1 MSKNKVD
8 LKEYNRAKQI
18 VEHTEKDYIKKIE
31 NIYQVIHSVFNKC
44 HNSGTFEQVVKNTE
58 YECFVD
64 LSIRSLKKT
73 STFVNIDEDSIAISQ
88 PAERHSKYSSPHI
101 KNRQVITISQ
111 QLLSRSDRDHASI
124 IRKKIRQYNNYFKE
138 CERKSAASRITQ
150 LQKEVKEKEQEIEQL
165 SQTIQ
170 KIHTE
175 QIEKEK
181 KVHDKLAALRM
192 KKQEGDQQ

>member
-1 MSKNKVD
+1 MSKNRTD

-18 VEHTEKDYIKKIE
+18 VEHTEKEYIKKIE
-31 NIYQVIHSVFNKC
+31 NIYQVIHSVFNKS
-44 HNSGTFEQVVKNTE
+44 HNFGTLEQVLKNTE
-58 YECFVD
+58 YEWFVD
-64 LSIRSLKKT
+64 LNIRSLKKT
-73 STFVNIDEDSIAISQ
+73 PTFVNIDEDSIVISQ
-88 PAERHSKYSSPHI
+88 PAEKRSKYSPPHI
-101 KNRQVITISQ
+101 GNRQVITISQ

-124 IRKKIRQYNNYFKE
+124 IRKKIRQYNDYFKE
-138 CERKSAASRITQ
+138 CERKSAVSRIAQ
-150 LQKEVKEKEQEIEQL
+150 LQKEMEEKKQEIEQL

-181 KVHDKLAALRM
+181 KVHDKLATLRM